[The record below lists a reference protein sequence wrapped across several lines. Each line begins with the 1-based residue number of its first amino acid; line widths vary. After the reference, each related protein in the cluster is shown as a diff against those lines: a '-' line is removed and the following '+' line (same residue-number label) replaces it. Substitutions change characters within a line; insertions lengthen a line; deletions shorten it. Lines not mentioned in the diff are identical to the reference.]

1 MFLKIK
7 KVLEKYFFC
16 DKRKSDIRNVV
27 QPGRT
32 LRSGRRGRWFES
44 SHSDHNKSRPLW
56 AVFVMVRNKD
66 FSNQRGAG
74 LTTSERQTG
83 VCRSAMPMSA
93 EATQTKC
100 RVVQSFRPHQ
110 TARIF

>member
-44 SHSDHNKSRPLW
+44 SHSDQLKKPYPCGEAFLFDRRAWDLTGRQSRLSQ
-56 AVFVMVRNKD
+56 FR
-66 FSNQRGAG
+66 
-74 LTTSERQTG
+74 
-83 VCRSAMPMSA
+83 RS
-93 EATQTKC
+93 
-100 RVVQSFRPHQ
+100 QSVK
-110 TARIF
+110 